1 MTKYL
6 ETYRRTCSNDVPK
19 NFIEEN
25 MGLLHKVAHGIFG
38 KNNTSA
44 NYDDVLTDCVIAV
57 YDAFE
62 YSLSID
68 ISSIGNETAWIAQT
82 VKFRTL
88 QSLWDFHRGP
98 SMSYNTM
105 RAKRSKT
112 GESPID
118 VYPVSLSQSLSSGDD
133 ASSTLE
139 DFVAVDDTMS
149 PEDIALSKEM
159 QRKMMDALSSLND
172 NEITV
177 ISCIYAGKEQKSLS
191 EASKEL
197 GKTKSSTF
205 FTEKKALDK
214 IRDELN
220 LSSNSYGRY
229 TVTN

>member
-6 ETYRRTCSNDVPK
+6 ENYRKVPSNNVPK
-19 NFIEEN
+19 TFIEEN
-25 MGLLHKVAHGIFG
+25 MGLLHKIAHCIFG

-62 YSLSID
+62 YSLSVD
-68 ISSIGNETAWIAQT
+68 ITKIKNETAWIAQA

-88 QSLWDFHRGP
+88 QTLWDFHRGP
-98 SMSYNTM
+98 SMNYSTM
-105 RAKRSKT
+105 RSKRAQT

-118 VYPVSLSQSLSSGDD
+118 IYPVSLSQSLSDD
-133 ASSTLE
+133 DVAATLE
-139 DFVAVDDTMS
+139 DFIAIDHTMS

-159 QRKMMDALSSLND
+159 QKKMMEALSSLSD

-177 ISCIYAGKEQKSLS
+177 INCIYAGKEQKSLS

-205 FTEKKALDK
+205 FAEKKALDK

-229 TVTN
+229 TVTK